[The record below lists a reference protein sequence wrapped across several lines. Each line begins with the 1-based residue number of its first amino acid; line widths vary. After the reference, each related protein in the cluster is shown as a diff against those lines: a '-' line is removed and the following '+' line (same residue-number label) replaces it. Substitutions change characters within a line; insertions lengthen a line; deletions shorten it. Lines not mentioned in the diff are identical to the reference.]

1 MLDLMNAAITALAG
15 GALVS
20 IGLECALQLWER
32 WRDRRENP
40 PAVRQ
45 PPRRAGKV
53 FPDESDIE
61 IVLEI
66 VNGRGALAGNS
77 RTEVRKDGM
86 D

>member
-1 MLDLMNAAITALAG
+1 MIDLINAAITALAG
-15 GALVS
+15 AAL
-20 IGLECALQLWER
+20 IATGLECALRLWER
-32 WRDRRENP
+32 WRDRREKTP
-40 PAVRQ
+40 TVCQ

-66 VNGRGALAGNS
+66 VNGRGAPAGNS
-77 RTEVRKDGM
+77 RTEVRENGM